1 LSNNYKQK
9 ITPDPQ
15 TFVICNILK
24 KGKKC
29 IPGKK
34 KTEDKHPNLRNLS
47 TRFESGNPK
56 KRKKIKKKETA
67 KHIVFWTTND
77 KSPPSC
83 LQTSSLNFLMFSLKI
98 IVEG

>member
-1 LSNNYKQK
+1 M
-9 ITPDPQ
+9 TPDPQ

-29 IPGKK
+29 IPEKKK

-56 KRKKIKKKETA
+56 KRKKLKRKRQRNTS
-67 KHIVFWTTND
+67 FFGQQTTNLLLLAC
-77 KSPPSC
+77 KR
-83 LQTSSLNFLMFSLKI
+83 LR
-98 IVEG
+98 